1 MSEKIMIGMSGGV
14 DSTVAAYL
22 LKRDGYDVAG
32 MNCRFF
38 CEDENLLASGDDI
51 KDAEA
56 VCQKLNIPFFVSDL
70 RKEFADCV
78 IEDFLSSYEKG
89 ETPNPCV
96 CCNKHMKFG
105 LMLNKAEE
113 CGYDNVATGHY
124 AVIEKDT
131 NGRYLLKKG
140 ADISKDQSYVL
151 YVLNQ
156 HQLSHSYFPLGGLCK
171 SEIREMAE
179 SLGFINANRKDSQD
193 ICFVPDGDY
202 ASFIEKRTGKTYPTG
217 DFVTRDGRV
226 LGQHK
231 GIIRYTVGQRKGLG
245 LALPAPMYVCEK
257 DVCNNRV
264 ILSDN
269 ETLFTKNLTATNIN
283 LIPFDRIDSSIRVK
297 AKVRYKHQE
306 QWATVHQTSEDSLFV
321 EFDEPVRAIAKGQ
334 SLVMYDGDYVVGG
347 GIIK

>member
-1 MSEKIMIGMSGGV
+1 MKKVMIGMSGGV

-22 LKRDGYDVAG
+22 LKQDGYEVAG

-38 CEDENLLASGDDI
+38 CEDEALLNSGDDT

-56 VCQKLNIPFFVSDL
+56 VCKKLDIPFFVSDL

-78 IEDFLSSYEKG
+78 IEDFLTSYEKG
-89 ETPNPCV
+89 ATPNPCV
-96 CCNKHMKFG
+96 CCNKHMKFD
-105 LMLNKAEE
+105 LMLKKAEE
-113 CGYDNVATGHY
+113 NGYDNIATGHY
-124 AVIEKDT
+124 AIIEKDQ
-131 NGRYLLKKG
+131 NGRFLLKKG
-140 ADISKDQSYVL
+140 ADIGKDQSYVL

-156 HQLSHSYFPLGGLCK
+156 HQLSHSLFPLGGLCK
-171 SEIREMAE
+171 SEIREIAE
-179 SLGFINANRKDSQD
+179 NMNFINANRKDSQD

-202 ASFIEKRTGKTYPTG
+202 AAFIERRTGKTYPDG
-217 DFVTRDGRV
+217 NFVTRDGKI
-226 LGQHK
+226 LGTHK

-257 DVCNNRV
+257 DVQNNRV

-269 ETLFTKNLTATNIN
+269 ETLFTKTLTAKSIN
-283 LIPFDRIDSSIRVK
+283 LIPFNKINSSIRVK

-306 QWATVHQTSEDSLFV
+306 QWATVHQTDDDTLFV

-347 GIIK
+347 GIIE

>member
-1 MSEKIMIGMSGGV
+1 MKKVMIGMSGGV
-14 DSTVAAYL
+14 DSTVAAHL
-22 LKRDGYDVAG
+22 LKESGFDVAG

-38 CEDENLLASGDDI
+38 CEDEEKLLTGEDI
-51 KDAEA
+51 KDAKA
-56 VCQKLNIPFFVSDL
+56 VCEKLDIPFFVSDL

-96 CCNKHMKFG
+96 CCNKHLKFD
-105 LMLNKAEE
+105 LMLKKAEE
-113 CGYDNVATGHY
+113 QGYDNIATGHY
-124 AVIEKDT
+124 AIIEKDT
-131 NGRYLLKKG
+131 NGRFLLRKG
-140 ADISKDQSYVL
+140 ADTNKDQSYVL

-156 HQLSHSYFPLGGLCK
+156 HQLSHSVFPLGKLCK
-171 SEIREMAE
+171 SEIREIAE
-179 SLGFINANRKDSQD
+179 ALGFINANRKDSQD

-202 ASFIEKRTGKTYPTG
+202 AAFIEKRTGKAYPCG
-217 DFVTRDGRV
+217 DFVTRDGKI

-257 DVCNNRV
+257 DVLNNRV

-269 ETLFTKNLTATNIN
+269 ETLFTKTLTAKNIN
-283 LIPFDRIDSSIRVK
+283 LIPYERIDSPIRVK
-297 AKVRYKHQE
+297 AKVRYKHAE
-306 QWATVHQTSEDSLFV
+306 QWATVHQTDEDTLFV